1 MKQID
6 YDAPA
11 TLYVR
16 HETGI
21 PGDTRTDV
29 RDFNSIAEAIKH
41 AMEELAHVD
50 GAYIAGATQRLEAE
64 DIRQAYDRD
73 DFPLERR
80 ASRSQ
85 QVSKSTNSAS

>member
-16 HETGI
+16 HRTDI

-29 RDFNSIAEAIKH
+29 RDFNSVAEAIKH
-41 AMEELAHVD
+41 AMEELAHVATAVRPLCRLL
-50 GAYIAGATQRLEAE
+50 GRLARTWRRGRTSSSRIASLTKT
-64 DIRQAYDRD
+64 
-73 DFPLERR
+73 RR
-80 ASRSQ
+80 TLPTLRRS
-85 QVSKSTNSAS
+85 